1 MTDWYTS
8 NDERLN
14 YRDIELSRKLRTVGY
29 CTDIDNL
36 FCDFINLDQ
45 LRFRVQARQYH
56 RYQTCDEKGSQQVIR
71 YVAKD
76 AEFQFCHIY
85 CPGSSP
91 DDPWVYNVI
100 PTMT

>member
-1 MTDWYTS
+1 MTDRTS

-36 FCDFINLDQ
+36 FCDFVNLRLVAFSEYKHGNIIDIKS
-45 LRFRVQARQYH
+45 AK
-56 RYQTCDEKGSQQVIR
+56 KGSQQVIR
-71 YVAKD
+71 RCGVPS
-76 AEFQFCHIY
+76 FVHIY

-100 PTMT
+100 PNT

>member
-36 FCDFINLDQ
+36 FCDFVGKTSCVSGI
-45 LRFRVQARQYH
+45 QAAILSIFVR
-56 RYQTCDEKGSQQVIR
+56 
-71 YVAKD
+71 
-76 AEFQFCHIY
+76 
-85 CPGSSP
+85 
-91 DDPWVYNVI
+91 
-100 PTMT
+100 

>member
-29 CTDIDNL
+29 CTDIDIL

-45 LRFRVQARQYH
+45 LRFRSTSTAISTFKRAMN
-56 RYQTCDEKGSQQVIR
+56 KGSQQVIR
-71 YVAKD
+71 YVAND
-76 AEFQFCHIY
+76 AEF
-85 CPGSSP
+85 
-91 DDPWVYNVI
+91 
-100 PTMT
+100 